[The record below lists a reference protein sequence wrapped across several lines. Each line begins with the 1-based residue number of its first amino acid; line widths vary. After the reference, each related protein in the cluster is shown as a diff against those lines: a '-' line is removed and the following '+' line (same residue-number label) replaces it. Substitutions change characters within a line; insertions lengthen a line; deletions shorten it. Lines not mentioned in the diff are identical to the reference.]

1 MCPHR
6 NIFTTGEKGTTC
18 DYEADL
24 LPEKLIESRG
34 KSSPR
39 ISLELSTVA

>member
-18 DYEADL
+18 DCEADL
-24 LPEKLIESRG
+24 LPEKLTESRG